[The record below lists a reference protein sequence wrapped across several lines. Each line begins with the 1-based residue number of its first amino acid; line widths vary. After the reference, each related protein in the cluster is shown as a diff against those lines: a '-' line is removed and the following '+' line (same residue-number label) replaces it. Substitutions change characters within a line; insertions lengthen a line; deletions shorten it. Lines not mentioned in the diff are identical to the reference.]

1 MSTMI
6 DDRTRARLDRAD
18 RVRDAAR
25 IRTICAE
32 DELAMVFQPIFE
44 LDGGACV
51 AFEALTRFPGEP
63 GVPTASWFAR
73 ATEVG
78 VGVELELAAVR
89 AALAR
94 LDDLPEGV
102 LLSLNVSPAAA
113 IAPEFEALITPV
125 AERVIVEL
133 TEHERVEDYGPLE
146 AVLARLRERGATVAV
161 DDVGAGFASLRH
173 ILSIAPDIVKLDL
186 SLTREIETD
195 PGRRALT
202 SALVEFAD
210 GIGATIAAEG
220 IETEGEL
227 VLLRNLG
234 VDQGQGYYLGRPLA
248 LEGHVR

>member
-6 DDRTRARLDRAD
+6 GDRTRARLDRAD

-78 VGVELELAAVR
+78 VGVELELTAVR
-89 AALAR
+89 AALSH

-102 LLSLNVSPAAA
+102 LLSLNISAASA
-113 IAPEFEALITPV
+113 IAPEFEALVEPV
-125 AERVIVEL
+125 ADRVIIEL
-133 TEHERVEDYGPLE
+133 TEHERVEDYAPLE
-146 AVLARLRERGATVAV
+146 AVL
-161 DDVGAGFASLRH
+161 
-173 ILSIAPDIVKLDL
+173 
-186 SLTREIETD
+186 TR
-195 PGRRALT
+195 
-202 SALVEFAD
+202 
-210 GIGATIAAEG
+210 
-220 IETEGEL
+220 
-227 VLLRNLG
+227 
-234 VDQGQGYYLGRPLA
+234 
-248 LEGHVR
+248 